1 MTTDATDFGIVAAA
15 TIALLCRDQDDRD
28 QLETCKCD
36 PFNRCAACHEAHLA
50 LTGRRLS
57 GVGHQRLA

>member
-1 MTTDATDFGIVAAA
+1 MTTDTAFDIPERLLALAAM
-15 TIALLCRDQDDRD
+15 LYRD